1 MRCAIYAR
9 YSSDLQDAR
18 SIADQIAAA
27 RIHAQRHGWQVASE
41 YSDAA
46 ISGSSLVNRPGLLD
60 LMAAAQ
66 AKAFDAVL
74 TESLDR
80 LSRDLEDIAG
90 LHKRLGF
97 LGIKIVT
104 LADGE
109 VGKIHVG
116 IKGMIAELYL
126 ADLAQKTKR
135 GQLGRLKAGRIPG
148 GICYGYD
155 MASGAGDED
164 RGRRTINEAEAAIVR
179 RIFAEYV
186 GGESGLAIAAR
197 LNSEGVKGPRGG
209 TWSAS
214 TINGNAKRGNGIVNN
229 ALYTGRIVFNRQSF
243 VKDPQTGRRQ
253 ARPNPPSEW
262 IESHV
267 PELAIVA
274 GDLFAAA
281 QAKRADNGTP
291 HKLGRRVRPKHMLS
305 GLVRCGCCGA
315 SMIVIRADWVGCSAQ
330 RTRGTCN
337 NTRTIKLAEIEG
349 RILAVLQKHLLD
361 PDVVAGAI
369 EVYREE
375 RARLAKAQAR
385 ADRDLASEL
394 AAVDRKIAGVI
405 KLAEDDA
412 GADFKGLAQ
421 RLRDLESQKADLERR
436 IDRQKRAGDVVVLH
450 PQAAARYKAKVEN
463 IRDAL
468 TRGDKAA
475 REAVA
480 LVRDLIDHI
489 TATPTP
495 KSEPIRLDL
504 TGNLA
509 ALVADPTGSAT
520 VVVAGAGFDRELK
533 CAC

>member
-9 YSSDLQDAR
+9 YSSDLQDVR

-27 RIHAQRHGWQVASE
+27 HTHAQRQGWQIVAE
-41 YSDAA
+41 FSDAA
-46 ISGSSLVNRPGLLD
+46 ISGSSLHNRPGLLD
-60 LMAAAQ
+60 LMVAAH
-66 AKAFDAVL
+66 AKTFDCVL

-90 LHKRLGF
+90 IHKRLGF

-135 GQLGRLKAGRIPG
+135 GQVGRLKAGRIPG
-148 GICYGYD
+148 GICYGYA
-155 MASGAGDED
+155 MVPGEED
-164 RGRRTINEAEAAIVR
+164 RGRRLIVETEAEIVR

-186 GGESGLAIAAR
+186 AGDSGLAIAAR
-197 LNSEGVKGPRGG
+197 LNTEGVKGPRGG
-209 TWSAS
+209 AWSAS

-229 ALYTGRIVFNRQSF
+229 RLYAGHITFNRQSF
-243 VKDPQTGRRQ
+243 VKDPQSGKRQ

-262 IESHV
+262 IEQHV

-274 GDLFAAA
+274 EDVFAAA
-281 QAKRADNGTP
+281 QAKRGENGTP
-291 HKLGRRVRPKHMLS
+291 HKLGRRVRPKHLLS

-315 SMIVIRADWVGCSAQ
+315 SMIVIRGDWVGCSAQ
-330 RTRGTCN
+330 RNRGTCD

-361 PDVVAGAI
+361 PDVVAVAV
-369 EVYREE
+369 ETYREE
-375 RARLAKAQAR
+375 RARLAKAEAR
-385 ADRDLASEL
+385 ANRDLASEL
-394 AAVDRKIAGVI
+394 VAVDRKIAGVVR
-405 KLAEDDA
+405 LAEEDA

-421 RLRDLESQKADLERR
+421 RLRDLERQKADLESRSE
-436 IDRQKRAGDVVVLH
+436 RQKRAGDVVVLH
-450 PQAAARYKAKVEN
+450 PQAAARYKAKVES
-463 IRDAL
+463 IREAL
-468 TRGDKAA
+468 SKGDTAA
-475 REAVA
+475 RDAVA

-495 KSEPIRLDL
+495 KGEPIELEL

-509 ALVADPTGSAT
+509 ALVADPIRSAT
-520 VVVAGAGFDRELK
+520 VMVAGAGFEPTTFRL
-533 CAC
+533 